1 MDGHV
6 TLIATFSSQLLGL
19 PANAPNRVS
28 IRHPESGENTVVER
42 TKLLSALAATA
53 LVATPT
59 IASADI
65 IPISVEGGYLH
76 STDGQNAGGAVVT
89 LHGVGVHV
97 PLLSPQLSLA
107 APLTS
112 GGGRYALTTEA
123 ALHVPAT
130 GYVPAS
136 GPGSG
141 GSTPR
146 CAPASSPTGSSRRRS
161 RRTRPSPSATI
172 PG

>member
-1 MDGHV
+1 MR
-6 TLIATFSSQLLGL
+6 I
-19 PANAPNRVS
+19 PRRV
-28 IRHPESGENTVVER
+28 RGENAFVER
-42 TKLLSALAATA
+42 TELLSALAATA
-53 LVATPT
+53 LVATPAV
-59 IASADI
+59 ASADI
-65 IPISVEGGYLH
+65 LPISVEGGYLH

-130 GYVPAS
+130 GIRAGVGA
-136 GPGSG
+136 GIGRL
-141 GSTPR
+141 STPLR
-146 CAPASSPTGSSRRRS
+146 AGAVADGFVSAPLAPHTSLSVRYYTGLNRY
-161 RRTRPSPSATI
+161 TGQAVFA
-172 PG
+172 GVGFHL